1 MAQQELLEVVNNQMV
16 DDDEEFSDGFGNGY
30 LHYYATNYQ
39 LPRPLTCQS
48 VYRFMR
54 ENLADPR
61 KSERWNAGFIFG
73 WGIALCEN
81 CADYF
86 FTSLP
91 SIEENS
97 VLAMQQA

>member
-1 MAQQELLEVVNNQMV
+1 
-16 DDDEEFSDGFGNGY
+16 
-30 LHYYATNYQ
+30 
-39 LPRPLTCQS
+39 
-48 VYRFMR
+48 MR
-54 ENLADPR
+54 EHLADPR